1 MYFFIYI
8 LIYEINGLCRSGR
21 SGEQVRQQ
29 MWLTHCCP
37 NRGIQKASPQLLEI
51 GLLCV
56 QENPAD
62 RPDASAV
69 VLMLSSP
76 TSTSD
81 DRRTP
86 SRPALAFSSGF
97 TAAASG
103 GPTAGSWSSDSVL
116 IGDQQ
121 RSTAAVSENEMS
133 ISELQPR

>member
-1 MYFFIYI
+1 VQVWDKWRTGSAADVVDP
-8 LIYEINGLCRSGR
+8 LLAESGYPETEVLNCIR
-21 SGEQVRQQ
+21 V
-29 MWLTHCCP
+29 
-37 NRGIQKASPQLLEI
+37 

-86 SRPALAFSSGF
+86 SRPAFAFSSGF

-103 GPTAGSWSSDSVL
+103 GSWSSDSVL

-121 RSTAAVSENEMS
+121 RSKAAVSENEVS

>member
-1 MYFFIYI
+1 MVDT
-8 LIYEINGLCRSGR
+8 LLTESGYPE
-21 SGEQVRQQ
+21 SEV
-29 MWLTHCCP
+29 LNC
-37 NRGIQKASPQLLEI
+37 IEV

-81 DRRTP
+81 DRRAP
-86 SRPALAFSSGF
+86 SRPAFAFSSGLTP
-97 TAAASG
+97 TAASD
-103 GPTAGSWSSDSVL
+103 GPRAGSWSSGSML
-116 IGDQQ
+116 ISDQQ
-121 RSTAAVSENEMS
+121 RSTAAVSDNEVS

>member
-1 MYFFIYI
+1 VQVWDKWRTGSTTDVVDP
-8 LIYEINGLCRSGR
+8 LLAESGYPE
-21 SGEQVRQQ
+21 GEV
-29 MWLTHCCP
+29 LNC
-37 NRGIQKASPQLLEI
+37 IEV

-81 DRRTP
+81 DRRAP
-86 SRPALAFSSGF
+86 SRPAFAFSSGF
-97 TAAASG
+97 TAAASDD
-103 GPTAGSWSSDSVL
+103 GPKAASWSSNSVL
-116 IGDQQ
+116 ISDQQ
-121 RSTAAVSENEMS
+121 RLVAAVSENEMS

>member
-1 MYFFIYI
+1 VQVWDKWRTGSAADVVDP
-8 LIYEINGLCRSGR
+8 LLAESGYPETEVLNCIR
-21 SGEQVRQQ
+21 V
-29 MWLTHCCP
+29 
-37 NRGIQKASPQLLEI
+37 

-56 QENPAD
+56 QEKPAD

-81 DRRTP
+81 DRPTP
-86 SRPALAFSSGF
+86 SRPAFAFSSGF

-121 RSTAAVSENEMS
+121 RSTSAVSENEMS

>member
-1 MYFFIYI
+1 MQQVWEKWRTGSTADVVDP
-8 LIYEINGLCRSGR
+8 LLAESGYPE
-21 SGEQVRQQ
+21 GEV
-29 MWLTHCCP
+29 LNC
-37 NRGIQKASPQLLEI
+37 IEI

-86 SRPALAFSSGF
+86 SRPAFAFSSGF